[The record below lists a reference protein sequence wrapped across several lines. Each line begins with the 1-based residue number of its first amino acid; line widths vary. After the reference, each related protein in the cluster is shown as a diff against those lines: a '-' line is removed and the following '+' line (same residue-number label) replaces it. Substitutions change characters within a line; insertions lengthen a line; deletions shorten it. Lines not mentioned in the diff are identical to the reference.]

1 MRELKESLLQ
11 LITETSTNLPP
22 DARHA
27 IARAKEKENAG
38 TPGCTG
44 SDHYHRQHP
53 DGRG

>member
-38 TPGCTG
+38 TRAALALTTIT
-44 SDHYHRQHP
+44 DRKRHV
-53 DGRG
+53 